1 MFKLLTALLL
11 LLTTFG
17 CSPRMSS
24 GNTPTCITDMA
35 KNFQA
40 EAITNPPRKILKY
53 QYQSKVVYYVPAI
66 CCDQFSDLYDENCK
80 LLGHPDGGYTGRGDG
95 KFTDFQQEAI
105 FKETVWEDKRK
116 NN

>member
-1 MFKLLTALLL
+1 MFRLLTSLLL
-11 LLTTFG
+11 LLTTSG
-17 CSPRMSS
+17 CSPRLST
-24 GNTPTCITDMA
+24 GNIPTCITEIV

-80 LLGHPDGGYTGRGDG
+80 LLGHPNGGYTGSGDG
-95 KFTDFQQEAI
+95 KFTDFQNEAI

-116 NN
+116 N